1 MRAAWAA
8 LAALHLLPGVAA
20 LVAPAWFAAEVAGL
34 PTGEPHYVRD
44 VGVGE
49 VLLAALALLAL
60 ARPTLRRPVALVLGL
75 QLMLHA
81 ASHAVDRLGGAVV
94 PSLVLQATLL
104 VAVLSGSRAS
114 AGGPPAR
121 TPPTARPATPR

>member
-1 MRAAWAA
+1 MRAGWAA

-34 PTGEPHYVRD
+34 ATGEPHYARD

-60 ARPTLRRPVALVLGL
+60 ARPALRRPVALLLAL
-75 QLMLHA
+75 QLALHA

-94 PSLVLQATLL
+94 PSLALQALL
-104 VAVLSGSRAS
+104 IGAVLSASRAS
-114 AGGPPAR
+114 AGGPLAG
-121 TPPTARPATPR
+121 TPPSARPATPR